1 MTSNDVTGAMEQV
14 SARSFAWI
22 QEDATWWINNTG
34 VLVGTDSSLIVDTCA
49 TDRRTRA
56 FLAGV
61 DRLDAA
67 PPRWAVNT
75 HAHGDH
81 TYGNSLLPA
90 TTALIGH
97 QAMRAHLATDP
108 VLDECPPLWEP
119 VPDWGDVTRRV
130 PEVGIDSSM
139 TIELGD
145 HEVVVAHPGH
155 PAHTAGDLVVWSES
169 ERVLYAGDLLF
180 HGLTP
185 LVFMGSVHGARRS
198 LEWIASFEPA
208 VIVPGHGPVIAEE
221 SISEVLAEHDD
232 YYRLIEQLAA
242 DGLRRGRTP
251 AEVARDV
258 DLGRFAKWADAE
270 RLVPNLHRA
279 YADVTGE
286 EVDIIP
292 AMQGAVDWLGHPM
305 HTSV

>member
-1 MTSNDVTGAMEQV
+1 MTNDHTGAMEQV
-14 SARSFAWI
+14 SGRAHAWV

-34 VLVGTDSSLIVDTCA
+34 VLVGERSSLIIDTCA

-56 FLAGV
+56 FLDGV
-61 DRLDAA
+61 DRLGV
-67 PPRWAVNT
+67 PPHRWAVNT

-81 TYGNSLLPA
+81 TYGNSLLPEA
-90 TTALIGH
+90 TALIGH
-97 QAMRAHLATDP
+97 DAMRAHLATDP
-108 VLDECPPLWEP
+108 VFDECPPLWEP

-130 PEVGIDSSM
+130 PEVGVTSSL
-139 TIELGD
+139 TVDLGD
-145 HEVVVAHPGH
+145 HEVLVAHPGF

-169 ERVLYAGDLLF
+169 ERVLYAGDLIF

-185 LVFMGSVHGARRS
+185 LVFMGSVDGARRA
-198 LEWIASFEPA
+198 LQWIADFDPA
-208 VIVPGHGPVIAEE
+208 VVVPGHGPIVTADLV
-221 SISEVLAEHDD
+221 SGVLAEHDE
-232 YYRLIEQLAA
+232 YYRFVQRLAA
-242 DGLRRGRTP
+242 EGLRADRSP
-251 AEVARDV
+251 AEVARDA
-258 DLGRFAKWADAE
+258 DLGRFAGWADAE

-279 YADVTGE
+279 YADVTGD